1 MKVTREQVT
10 ENRRRILDAASRL
23 FRAKGLDSVTVAE
36 VMQSAGLTHGGFY
49 GHFSSKDDLIAQTL
63 AHCLTMGSDK
73 PFDLQAYV
81 AHYLSPEH
89 RDNPADGCPF
99 AALAAYV
106 QRQGADARTAMSEG
120 ARTLIGRMTGEQ
132 DTPAC
137 AEQGPSIIGS
147 WAAMVGA
154 MVLARAF
161 NDPDLSDR
169 ILEETRSLVAST
181 LAQPNTEDTA
191 LEGV

>member
-10 ENRRRILDAASRL
+10 ENRGRILDAASRL
-23 FRAKGLDSVTVAE
+23 FRANGFDRVTVAE
-36 VMQSAGLTHGGFY
+36 VMQSAGLTHGAFY
-49 GHFSSKDDLIAQTL
+49 GHFSSKDDLIEQTL
-63 AHCLTMGSDK
+63 AHCLTMGSDQ

-106 QRQGADARTAMSEG
+106 QRQGRDARTVMSDG
-120 ARTLIGRMTGEQ
+120 ARTLVSRMSGDQ
-132 DTPAC
+132 DAR
-137 AEQGPSIIGS
+137 AAAGPSIIGS

-154 MVLARAF
+154 MILARAV
-161 NDPDLSDR
+161 DDRDLSDR
-169 ILEETRSLVAST
+169 ILEETRSLLAST
-181 LAQPNTEDTA
+181 LPQPDTEDPTRP
-191 LEGV
+191 GF

>member
-1 MKVTREQVT
+1 MKVTREQVS

-23 FRAKGLDSVTVAE
+23 FRVRGFESVTVAE

-49 GHFSSKDDLIAQTL
+49 GHFSSKDDLIGQTL
-63 AHCLTMGSDK
+63 AHCLTMGSDE

-81 AHYLSPEH
+81 AHYLSPKH

-106 QRQGADARTAMSEG
+106 QRQGPDARAVMSDG
-120 ARTLIGRMTGEQ
+120 ARTLVSRMAGDQ
-132 DTPAC
+132 DARSG
-137 AEQGPSIIGS
+137 QGPSIIGS

-154 MVLARAF
+154 MILARAVD
-161 NDPDLSDR
+161 DPDLSDR
-169 ILEETRSLVAST
+169 ILEETRRLVAST
-181 LAQPNTEDTA
+181 LAQPDTEEPA
-191 LEGV
+191 PLVL

>member
-10 ENRRRILDAASRL
+10 ENRRRILDVASRL
-23 FRAKGLDSVTVAE
+23 FRAKGFESVTVAE
-36 VMQSAGLTHGGFY
+36 IMQSAGLTHGGFY

-63 AHCLTMGSDK
+63 AHCLKIGSGE

-106 QRQGADARTAMSEG
+106 QRQGPDARTVMSNG
-120 ARTLIGRMTGEQ
+120 ARTLVSRMARDQ
-132 DTPAC
+132 DLGAST
-137 AEQGPSIIGS
+137 GPSIIGS

-154 MVLARAF
+154 MILARAV
-161 NDPDLSDR
+161 NDRDLSDR

-181 LAQPNTEDTA
+181 LAPPNTEDTA
-191 LEGV
+191 LTGA